1 MEPVDL
7 ASGSVLL
14 EAGTPLALGP
24 APAYLVDGAGR
35 AVTRIVVADPRY
47 LDGAWGLGLGHEVEV
62 RGERDGRPLGRATY
76 EPYMLVAGGRLSS
89 ADGAGSLP
97 IPVRSAPGS
106 A

>member
-1 MEPVDL
+1 
-7 ASGSVLL
+7 
-14 EAGTPLALGP
+14 
-24 APAYLVDGAGR
+24 
-35 AVTRIVVADPRY
+35 
-47 LDGAWGLGLGHEVEV
+47 V